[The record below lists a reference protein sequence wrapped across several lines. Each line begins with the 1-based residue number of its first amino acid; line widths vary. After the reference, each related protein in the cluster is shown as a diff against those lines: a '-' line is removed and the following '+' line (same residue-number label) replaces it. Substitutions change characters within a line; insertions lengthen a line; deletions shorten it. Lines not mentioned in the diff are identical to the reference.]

1 MTDKQNPKDIKAVD
15 DIRKVGYGV
24 SADDAKIDAQNKK
37 DHVAYD
43 AKGDTRNRQNTVQ
56 NR

>member
-1 MTDKQNPKDIKAVD
+1 MTEHQKAKDIKIED

-24 SADDAKIDAQNKK
+24 SADDAKVDAKNKK
-37 DHVAYD
+37 AHVAYD
-43 AKGDTRNRQNTVQ
+43 AKGDTKNRQNTVQ